1 MEWWAWVLIGIG
13 VAVIGA
19 LKLTLFN
26 KIMKNQ
32 KSKESLRMK
41 TKTFCYGSIGLMKK
55 GGLIDEKF

>member
-32 KSKESLRMK
+32 KSKRKFE
-41 TKTFCYGSIGLMKK
+41 
-55 GGLIDEKF
+55 DEY